1 MRAVFVV
8 GFSKLASAR
17 YSTHRQSAPLARW
30 EKGWGVKAVFVVGF
44 GTLAGACYST
54 CGEALRVA
62 QGTSP
67 YGARSLF
74 VGEVFVSARSYTDR
88 FFEKLG
94 SSDRT

>member
-8 GFSKLASAR
+8 GFSRLASAR

-44 GTLAGACYST
+44 GTLAGARYST

-67 YGARSLF
+67 YGGPF
-74 VGEVFVSARSYTDR
+74 VICWRGLCSCEELYRQVF
-88 FFEKLG
+88 
-94 SSDRT
+94 